1 VGGQAV
7 ITRCWLIRHGEPES
21 EARGRCYGALD
32 IPLSEHGRSQM
43 VQVACH
49 LATEPIA
56 AIYSSPQRRATESAH
71 LIAQPHASF
80 CEIVPDLRE
89 INFGDLEGLTYDEIA
104 TRYPDVYRQWMDAP
118 TEVQFPNGESFPEM
132 CIRVRLAFA
141 GIQQRN
147 EGRTFAIVT
156 HGGVI
161 RIVIAQALQM
171 PEECVF
177 RLAQDYA
184 AMNLLAWMDDY
195 PSLQLLNC
203 SVEESGVANLPTLPT
218 ALMQELPRP

>member
-1 VGGQAV
+1 M

-32 IPLSEHGRSQM
+32 IPLSDHGRRQM
-43 VQVACH
+43 MQVARH

-56 AIYSSPQRRATESAH
+56 AIYSSPQRRAMESAD
-71 LIAQPHASF
+71 LIAQPHATPATLCGTFAKSTLA
-80 CEIVPDLRE
+80 IWK
-89 INFGDLEGLTYDEIA
+89 GSLT
-104 TRYPDVYRQWMDAP
+104 TRSRLVIRTSTGNGWMQP

-132 CIRVRLAFA
+132 CIRVRSAFA
-141 GIQQRN
+141 GIRQQN

-171 PEECVF
+171 PDAMRVPFGARLCGHEFACV
-177 RLAQDYA
+177 D
-184 AMNLLAWMDDY
+184 
-195 PSLQLLNC
+195 
-203 SVEESGVANLPTLPT
+203 G
-218 ALMQELPRP
+218 

>member
-1 VGGQAV
+1 M
-7 ITRCWLIRHGEPES
+7 I
-21 EARGRCYGALD
+21 
-32 IPLSEHGRSQM
+32 
-43 VQVACH
+43 QVARH

-56 AIYSSPQRRATESAH
+56 AIYSSPQRRAMESAD
-71 LIAQPHASF
+71 LIAQPHATS
-80 CEIVPDLRE
+80 CDIVRDLRE

-104 TRYPDVYRQWMDAP
+104 TRYPDVYRQWMDQP

-132 CIRVRLAFA
+132 CIRVRSAFA
-141 GIQQRN
+141 GIRQQN
-147 EGRTFAIVT
+147 KGRTFAIVT

-161 RIVIAQALQM
+161 RIVIAQALEM
-171 PEECVF
+171 PAQCAF

-203 SVEESGVANLPTLPT
+203 SVKEAGVANLPTLPRAPT
-218 ALMQELPRP
+218 QELPRP